1 MSVAT
6 SDILAV
12 CEPTKAK
19 PDIYSITLRMAA
31 TTRGPGTKGSGLAL
45 AVTSLKQTDR
55 EQMNRQT
62 STQGSSDQ
70 EQ

>member
-1 MSVAT
+1 MSR
-6 SDILAV
+6 SQG
-12 CEPTKAK
+12 AK
-19 PDIYSITLRMAA
+19 
-31 TTRGPGTKGSGLAL
+31 GTDLAL
-45 AVTSLKQTDR
+45 SVISLEQTDR

>member
-19 PDIYSITLRMAA
+19 PDIYSIILRMTG
-31 TTRGPGTKGSGLAL
+31 TTRGPGTKG
-45 AVTSLKQTDR
+45 VTSLEQTDR